1 MLPSQSSQPK
11 SPPIE
16 EATLSRE
23 AADEIVFALERM
35 STLSELGI
43 RWRELEARA
52 DAPFFLSWDWI
63 GCWVEEAQVEPL
75 VLVGRYSNRIVA
87 LALLVPSRQH
97 RHLVI
102 ATDAML
108 LNHVGDYDRDI
119 LKIEYNGFLTDRD
132 FGWKA
137 VQIGIQF
144 LFSHLKAAAISDQT
158 RIRLDELHLKGVP
171 EQYEQ
176 YAWAPGI
183 RQTLMSRHRSWNVD
197 LDSIRASGR
206 DYLDQLSGNTRYQ
219 VRRAK
224 RLYGL
229 RGKLVATR
237 AENVADALSYF
248 VALKTLSTAY
258 WSQRGQTGAFT
269 YPFFD
274 RFHNT
279 LIRTCVPRR
288 TVELI
293 RVTAGDQVVGYLYN
307 FVYKGWVYAYQS
319 AFVFEDDPKYKPGLV
334 THALCI
340 EQHIRQGSHVYD
352 FLAGYS
358 RYKSNLGM
366 RGFDMLDIVLQRPMA
381 KLRVENLLRQIKRS
395 LSKASR
401 QKVEL

>member
-1 MLPSQSSQPK
+1 LNPFLSSQCK
-11 SPPIE
+11 APPIE

-23 AADEIVFALERM
+23 AADEIVFTLERV
-35 STLSELGI
+35 STLSELGV
-43 RWRELEARA
+43 RWRELEERA

-63 GCWVEEAQVEPL
+63 GCWVEEAKVEPL

-102 ATDAML
+102 TTDAML
-108 LNHVGDYDRDI
+108 LNHVGDQDRDI
-119 LKIEYNGFLTDRD
+119 LTIEYNGFLTDRD

-137 VQIGIQF
+137 VQIAIQF
-144 LFSHLKAAAISDQT
+144 LFSYVKTAATLDHM
-158 RIRLDELHLKGVP
+158 RIRLDELHLKEVP

-183 RQTLMSRHRSWNVD
+183 RQTLLSRHPSWKVD

-206 DYLDQLSGNTRYQ
+206 DYLEHLSANTRYQ

-237 AENVADALSYF
+237 AENIADALSF
-248 VALKTLSTAY
+248 FDAMKTLSTAY
-258 WSQRGQTGAFT
+258 WSRRGQIGAFT

-274 RFHNT
+274 RFHKT

-288 TVELI
+288 TVEMI

-307 FVYKGWVYAYQS
+307 FIYKGWVYAYQS

-334 THALCI
+334 THDLCI

-366 RGFDMLDIVLQRPMA
+366 RGVDMLDIVLQRPMA
-381 KLRVENLLRQIKRS
+381 KLRIENLLRHIKRS
-395 LSKASR
+395 LSKAVDR
-401 QKVEL
+401 K